1 MLYLILHSMD
11 ECVTCR
17 KALRG
22 LWTFSLQKSRDLPHA
37 CWWYHPQ
44 SKLKVAAGVCG
55 QAAEEL
61 SRERKQEVFAG
72 GGGGRMSCHLRINA
86 DIMMSCPQLCSHHAA
101 LGLVW
106 CFHVE
111 SSNCFLFFFQQICVE
126 GLSTVCQAMRM
137 QQRAKQRPYPHPT
150 QLLGRETEKK

>member
-1 MLYLILHSMD
+1 MSLAGKP
-11 ECVTCR
+11 CVVY
-17 KALRG
+17 G
-22 LWTFSLQKSRDLPHA
+22 LSLSRRVVISPMPVGDITLKVSSRLQLVSVGRLQKSCPG
-37 CWWYHPQ
+37 
-44 SKLKVAAGVCG
+44 K
-55 QAAEEL
+55 E
-61 SRERKQEVFAG
+61 SRKCLR